1 MDQQIREDPKCHREC
16 FADGKTMTESKE
28 ETTARLIEH
37 AKTLFN
43 LVDTA
48 DMLKI
53 QEYLPEREINAS
65 LR

>member
-1 MDQQIREDPKCHREC
+1 MPQRMLR
-16 FADGKTMTESKE
+16 ADGTTMTESKE

-48 DMLKI
+48 DMSKI